1 MSKVIVIGGGAA
13 GILAAIYS
21 AYNGNDVSI
30 YEKNEKLGK
39 KLYITGKGR
48 CNLTNASDMQTVIS
62 NVISNPKFL
71 YSAFKAYTN
80 KDIMNLIENEKCPLK
95 IERGNR
101 VFPISDHSSDV
112 LKAFNNYI
120 EKLNIKVFLKTSVID
135 IIVDEFTEGK
145 YKSKIKAVLL
155 ENKKKIYADA
165 VILATGGKAYPATGS
180 TGDGYIF
187 SKKLGHSINKL
198 YPSLVPLVIKEDDIR
213 FLQGL
218 SLKNIE
224 IKIKDNNKILYN
236 DFGEMLFTH
245 FGVSGPLILSASSYI
260 VKKLEEKHLDMYI
273 DLKPALS
280 NEKLDLRLLRDIDN
294 NKNKNVK
301 NILSNLLP
309 SALVPIIIDRACID
323 ANKKANALSKEER
336 IRIIKNLK
344 ELKLTITATRGFNEA
359 IITKGGIN
367 TKEINPSTM
376 ESKLVKNLFFAG
388 EIIDVDA
395 LTGGY
400 NLQIAWSSA
409 FCAGGSI

>member
-21 AYNGNDVSI
+21 AYNGNDVTI